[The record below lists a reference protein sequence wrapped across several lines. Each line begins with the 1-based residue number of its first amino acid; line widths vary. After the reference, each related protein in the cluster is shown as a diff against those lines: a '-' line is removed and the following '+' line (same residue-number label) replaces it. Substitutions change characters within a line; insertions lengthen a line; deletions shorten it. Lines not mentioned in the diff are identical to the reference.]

1 LDTPG
6 EGTALEVKVGKIA
19 VEGGVV
25 LATER
30 DGLWYRWTPPR
41 ADAASPDGASALDVL
56 AAADRVPA
64 DPRPGEAPLV
74 PDRLLP
80 PIRPTRNV
88 ICLGKNYREH
98 AEEIDASALDTDG
111 VPEAPIVFTKPA
123 ASLCGPRDVIA
134 VDREVTSAL
143 DYEAELGIVIGTG
156 GRRIPADDA
165 GRHIAGYTIVNDV
178 TARDLQKR
186 HKQWFLGKSL
196 PAATPVGPVIVSPD
210 ELTGLSSRA
219 IRCWV
224 NGDLRQDARL
234 GDMIFGI
241 AETIAEVSR
250 IVPLERGD
258 LIAMGTPSGVG
269 FSFDPPRF
277 LQDGDRVVCEIEG
290 IGCLDNTVQFVS
302 VPRDTAKESVHA

>member
-98 AEEIDASALDTDG
+98 AEEIDAYALDTDG

-134 VDREVTSAL
+134 VDREVTTAL

-156 GRRIPADDA
+156 GRRISADDA

>member
-1 LDTPG
+1 
-6 EGTALEVKVGKIA
+6 VKVGKIA
-19 VEGGVV
+19 VEDGAV

-30 DGLWYRWTPPR
+30 DGLWYRWAPAQ
-41 ADAASPDGASALDVL
+41 ADGTRPDGASVLDVL
-56 AAADRVPA
+56 AAAGHAPA
-64 DPRPGEAPLV
+64 DPAPAEARLIPG
-74 PDRLLP
+74 RLLP
-80 PIRPTRNV
+80 PILPPRNV

-98 AEEIDASALDTDG
+98 AQEIDAYALDADG
-111 VPEAPIVFTKPA
+111 VPDVPIVFTKPA

-134 VDREVTSAL
+134 VDREVTTAL
-143 DYEAELGIVIGTG
+143 DYEAELGVVIGTG
-156 GRRIPADDA
+156 GRRISAADA
-165 GRHIAGYTIVNDV
+165 ERHIAGYTIVNDV
-178 TARDLQKR
+178 TARDLQRR

-196 PAATPVGPVIVSPD
+196 PAATPVGPVIVSPG
-210 ELTGLSSRA
+210 ELTGLTSRA

-277 LQDGDRVVCEIEG
+277 LQEGDRVVCEIEG
-290 IGCLDNTVQFVS
+290 IGRLDNTVHFVA
-302 VPRDTAKESVHA
+302 VPRDTAKESLHA

>member
-98 AEEIDASALDTDG
+98 AEEIDAYALDTDG

>member
-1 LDTPG
+1 
-6 EGTALEVKVGKIA
+6 VRVGKVA
-19 VEGGVV
+19 VGGDAV

-30 DGLWYRWTPPR
+30 DGSWYCWAPPG
-41 ADAASPDGASALDVL
+41 ADAASPDGISALDAL
-56 AAADRVPA
+56 AAGDRFLPA
-64 DPRPGEAPLV
+64 GQPGRALPS

-80 PIRPTRNV
+80 PIVPPRNV

-98 AEEIDASALDTDG
+98 AAEIDAYALDTEG
-111 VPEAPIVFTKPA
+111 LPEAPIVFTKPA
-123 ASLCGPRDVIA
+123 ASLCGPRDTIT
-134 VDREVTSAL
+134 VDREVTAAL
-143 DYEAELGIVIGTG
+143 DYEVELGIVIGAG
-156 GRRIPADDA
+156 GRHINAADA
-165 GRHIAGYTIVNDV
+165 ERHIAGYTIVNDV
-178 TARDLQKR
+178 TARDLQRR

-210 ELTGLSSRA
+210 ALTGLDGRA

-224 NGDLRQDARL
+224 NGDLRQEARL

-241 AETIAEVSR
+241 ADTIAEVSR

-269 FSFDPPRF
+269 FSFEPPRF

-290 IGCLDNTVQFVS
+290 IGRLDNTVHFVS
-302 VPRDTAKESVHA
+302 VPRDMAKESVHA

>member
-1 LDTPG
+1 
-6 EGTALEVKVGKIA
+6 VGKVA
-19 VEGGVV
+19 VGDDAV

-30 DGLWYRWTPPR
+30 DGLWYRWAPPEG
-41 ADAASPDGASALDVL
+41 DGARPGGSSAVDAL
-56 AAADRVPA
+56 AAGDRAPA
-64 DPRPGEAPLV
+64 DGSPGAAPLS

-80 PIRPTRNV
+80 PILPPRNV

-98 AEEIDASALDTDG
+98 AAEIDAYALDTDG

-123 ASLCGPRDVIA
+123 ASLCGPRDPIT
-134 VDREVTSAL
+134 VDREITTAL
-143 DYEAELGIVIGTG
+143 DYEVELGIVIGTG
-156 GRRIPADDA
+156 GRHISAADA
-165 GRHIAGYTIVNDV
+165 ERHIAGYTIVNDV
-178 TARDLQKR
+178 TARDLQR
-186 HKQWFLGKSL
+186 LHKQWFLGKSL

-210 ELTGLSSRA
+210 ELTGLDGRA

-241 AETIAEVSR
+241 ADTIAEVSR

-290 IGCLDNTVQFVS
+290 IGRLDNTVHFVS
-302 VPRDTAKESVHA
+302 VPHDAKESIHA

>member
-98 AEEIDASALDTDG
+98 AEEIDAYALDTDG

-134 VDREVTSAL
+134 VDREVTTAL